1 MVYQLANGEQLK
13 LVRKRLLP
21 RRLKL
26 KLGVLLKTV
35 PDTETKIKLTGDMT
49 GIDPQGVKF
58 VINPFDEYAVEEAL
72 QIKEQLK
79 DGSTVTVVSLGTD
92 RSVETLRTALAMG
105 ADDAIHINDPAFE
118 GGDALATA
126 RVLAAVLKP
135 LAFDLIL
142 CGKQGIDYDASQTP
156 GAVAELLGI
165 PQVFVA
171 VDIELDAGAGTLVVK
186 RRIEGG
192 DEIVQVTL
200 PAVVS
205 CEKGL
210 NEPRYASLPGIMKA
224 KKKEIKKAALAE
236 TGLAADAVGA
246 AGSRTKIV
254 RYFPLPERPE
264 CSMLSGEPAEMAAE
278 LVRALR
284 EDAKII

>member
-1 MVYQLANGEQLK
+1 M
-13 LVRKRLLP
+13 
-21 RRLKL
+21 
-26 KLGVLLKTV
+26 
-35 PDTETKIKLTGDMT
+35 TEV
-49 GIDPQGVKF
+49 DPQGIKF
-58 VINPFDEYAVEEAL
+58 VMNPFDEYAVEEAL
-72 QIKEQLK
+72 QIKEKLQ
-79 DGSTVTVVSLGTD
+79 DGSTVTVISLGPD

-105 ADDAIHINDPAFE
+105 ADDAIHISDPAFE
-118 GGDALATA
+118 GGDAIATA
-126 RVLAAVLKP
+126 RVLTAVVKP

-156 GAVAELLGI
+156 GAVAGMLGI
-165 PQVFVA
+165 PQISVA
-171 VDIELDAGAGTLVVK
+171 VDVELDAGARTLVVK

-192 DEIVQVTL
+192 DEVVHVTL
-200 PAVVS
+200 PAVVT

-224 KKKEIKKAALAE
+224 KKKEIQKITLAD
-236 TGLAADAVGA
+236 TGLAADTVGS

-264 CSMLSGEPAEMAAE
+264 CTMLPGEPAEMAAE
-278 LVRALR
+278 LCRALR

>member
-1 MVYQLANGEQLK
+1 VFIE
-13 LVRKRLLP
+13 RLLR

-49 GIDPQGVKF
+49 AIEPQGVKF
-58 VINPFDEYAVEEAL
+58 VMNPFDEYAVEEAL
-72 QIKEQLK
+72 KIKESLK
-79 DGSTVTVVSLGTD
+79 DGSTVTILSLGPA

-105 ADDAIHINDPAFE
+105 ADDAIHITDPAFE
-118 GGDALATA
+118 LGDAIASA

-135 LAFDLIL
+135 LSFDLIL
-142 CGKQGIDYDASQTP
+142 CGKQGIDYDACQTP
-156 GAVAELLGI
+156 VAVAEFLGI
-165 PQVFVA
+165 PQVCVA
-171 VDIELDAGAGTLVVK
+171 VNIELDAGAKKLVVK

-192 DEIVQVTL
+192 DEVVDVSL
-200 PAVVS
+200 PAVIT

-224 KKKEIKKAALAE
+224 KKKEIKKISLAD
-236 TGLAADAVGA
+236 TGLAGDAVGA

-254 RYFPLPERPE
+254 RYHPLPERPE
-264 CSMLSGEPAEMAAE
+264 CRMLEGEPAGMAAE

-284 EDAKII
+284 EDSKVI